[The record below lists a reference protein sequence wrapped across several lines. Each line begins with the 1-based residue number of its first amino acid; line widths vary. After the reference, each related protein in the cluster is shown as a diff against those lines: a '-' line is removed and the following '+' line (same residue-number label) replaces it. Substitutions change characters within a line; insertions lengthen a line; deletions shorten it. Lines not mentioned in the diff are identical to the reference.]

1 MPRFLQQRRRRWY
14 AVLEIPKL
22 LRPRFGKPR
31 FVQSLETESLSL
43 AERRVL
49 PVVAEWK
56 RLIELAKHGAADF
69 EGELSEWRE
78 HIRRYKAE
86 GLTPEEIED
95 ISFDVAVNLHPDP
108 ERGAQL
114 YHVTTGKQVF
124 LGEHI
129 DAYLASQELEPKTVD
144 MKRNDINRFVE
155 KFRFDDDVTNKAV
168 ADWVE
173 TELIGKQGLSGAT
186 CRRIIST
193 IRGYWMYLE
202 RRQNLN
208 APYPFQSVVPATRRT
223 KKDIRD
229 KRKGFTPLDYRR
241 LLQAVPE
248 SDTHLSDLIQLG
260 AYTGCRIEELCALK
274 LLHVSSDRIRIEDA
288 KTEAGWREIP
298 LHQRIKQ
305 SVARLVDSSK
315 DGYLL
320 SGLTFNKYGDRSN
333 AIGKR
338 FGRLK
343 AACGYG
349 PDYVFHSFRKGV
361 ATQLETALVPENHV
375 ARLLGHDLKT
385 MSYGLYSGGVSFA
398 VLEEAISHLDWQN
411 GNMP

>member
-1 MPRFLQQRRRRWY
+1 MPDYLLKQRQGWY
-14 AVLEIPKL
+14 AVLEIPKSV
-22 LRPRFGKPR
+22 RPKFKRVRFK
-31 FVQSLETESLSL
+31 QTLETDSISI
-43 AERRVL
+43 AKRRVL
-49 PVVAEWK
+49 PIIAEWK
-56 RLIELAKHGAADF
+56 RLIELARNGASDF
-69 EGELSEWRE
+69 EGELSEWRDHTRE
-78 HIRRYKAE
+78 YKAK
-86 GLTPEEIED
+86 GLSTKEIED
-95 ISFDVAVNLHPDP
+95 IAFDVAINLHPDP
-108 ERGAQL
+108 DRGAQL
-114 YHVTTGKQVF
+114 YQVTSGKQVF

-129 DAYLASQELEPKTVD
+129 DTYLASQELEPKTVD

-155 KFRFDDDVTNKAV
+155 KFRFDDEVTNKAV

-173 TELIGKQGLSGAT
+173 TELMGKHGLSGAT

-208 APYPFQSVVPATRRT
+208 APYPFQSVVPTTRRT
-223 KKDIRD
+223 KKDIRE
-229 KRKGFTPLDYRR
+229 KRKGFTPSDYRR

-248 SDTHLSDLIQLG
+248 SDTQLSDLIQLG
-260 AYTGCRIEELCALK
+260 AYTGCRIEELCALT
-274 LLHVSSDRIRIEDA
+274 LVHVSSNRIRIEDA

-305 SVARLVDSSK
+305 TVARLVDSSK

-320 SGLTFNKYGDRSN
+320 SDLTFNKYGDRSN

-385 MSYGLYSGGVSFA
+385 MSYGLYSGGVSFE
-398 VLEEAISHLDWQN
+398 VLQNAIKMLDWE
-411 GNMP
+411 GTF

>member
-14 AVLEIPKL
+14 AVLEIPKP

-78 HIRRYKAE
+78 RIRRYKAE
-86 GLTPEEIED
+86 GLTPQEIED
-95 ISFDVAVNLHPDP
+95 ISFGVAVNLHPDP

-124 LGEHI
+124 LGENI

-173 TELIGKQGLSGAT
+173 AELMGKQGLSGAT

-202 RRQNLN
+202 RRQNLS
-208 APYPFQSVVPATRRT
+208 APDPFQSVVPATRRT
-223 KKDIRD
+223 KNE
-229 KRKGFTPLDYRR
+229 
-241 LLQAVPE
+241 LLLN
-248 SDTHLSDLIQLG
+248 SWTDF
-260 AYTGCRIEELCALK
+260 R
-274 LLHVSSDRIRIEDA
+274 
-288 KTEAGWREIP
+288 
-298 LHQRIKQ
+298 
-305 SVARLVDSSK
+305 
-315 DGYLL
+315 
-320 SGLTFNKYGDRSN
+320 
-333 AIGKR
+333 
-338 FGRLK
+338 
-343 AACGYG
+343 
-349 PDYVFHSFRKGV
+349 VF
-361 ATQLETALVPENHV
+361 
-375 ARLLGHDLKT
+375 
-385 MSYGLYSGGVSFA
+385 
-398 VLEEAISHLDWQN
+398 
-411 GNMP
+411 